1 MINSYRLDQHIAQ
14 YRLLRLLGQGE
25 SSEIYLTEHDKQD
38 EPGAIKILYGR
49 HVGDELAKFF
59 ARTAR
64 IAQMRHPHIVSV
76 RDYGAE
82 GDFTYIVMDYVPNGT
97 LRERH
102 PKKSVVQPTKVLDY
116 AQQVASG
123 LQYIHEHGLVHRDIK
138 PHNMLIDTD
147 NTIKISDFGTTIIS
161 PSLQS
166 LNPEQYDFEGTVIY
180 AAPEQLQ
187 GKPHTSSDQYAL
199 AVVIY
204 EWLCGDWP
212 FSGNFQEIVQQHLHV
227 SPPALCSK
235 NPDLSP
241 TIEQVVMKALAKD
254 VEKRFESVEA
264 FAEALKWAIQS
275 SSPKS
280 QTSPKRQFMPPL
292 PLQLKKQQ

>member
-1 MINSYRLDQHIAQ
+1 MVNSYHVDQHIAQ
-14 YRLLRLLGQGE
+14 YRLSRLLGQGE
-25 SSEIYLTEHDKQD
+25 SSEVYLAEHAKQN
-38 EPGAIKILYGR
+38 EPVAIKISHGR

-59 ARTAR
+59 ARTSR

-82 GDFTYIVMDYVPNGT
+82 GDFTYIVMDYVPNGS

-102 PKKSVVQPTKVLDY
+102 PKKSIVHPAKVLDY
-116 AQQVASG
+116 VQQVASG
-123 LQYIHEHGLVHRDIK
+123 LEYIHKHGLVHRDIK
-138 PHNMLIDTD
+138 PHNMLVDID

-166 LNPEQYDFEGTVIY
+166 LHPEQYDFEGTVIY

-187 GKPHTSSDQYAL
+187 GKPQASSDLYAL

-212 FSGNFQEIVQQHLHV
+212 FSGDFQEIAHQHLHV

-235 NPDLSP
+235 NADLSP

-254 VEKRFESVEA
+254 TEKRFDSVEV
-264 FAEALKWAIQS
+264 FAEALKWAIQA
-275 SSPKS
+275 
-280 QTSPKRQFMPPL
+280 TSPEIPTPSRRQFMPPL
-292 PLQLKKQQ
+292 PFQPAKEQ